1 MKNWQVKKDGKVLF
15 EGSERECWM
24 WLHKHV
30 QVSVHWAL
38 RNDGYTIVMGEVSDE
53 VRRGG

>member
-1 MKNWQVKKDGKVLF
+1 MKKWQVKKDGKVLF

-38 RNDGYTIVMGEVSDE
+38 RNDGYTIVMREVSDE
-53 VRRGG
+53 SMC